1 MRVFWKITHENSE
14 SHLLLDKKV
23 EVKQKIRIISPGV
36 SHFEVGLNDYVIS
49 EKQLLLP
56 SVPTEIK
63 QVKKYNIKSKYK
75 HNTPSIGFHHVK

>member
-23 EVKQKIRIISPGV
+23 EVKQKIRIISQGV

-49 EKQLLLP
+49 EK
-56 SVPTEIK
+56 
-63 QVKKYNIKSKYK
+63 
-75 HNTPSIGFHHVK
+75 